1 MEGAIPHGLETIEG
15 PKVKKARGSHP
26 EEAEVTL
33 VQPLPLSVMLQNPTP
48 TSISNLP
55 KSNDRAEPVPSRRE
69 RQAPMLLPPTH
80 RQGTLKLC
88 FLFFDKPASPLPIN
102 IKIN

>member
-26 EEAEVTL
+26 EEAEVIS
-33 VQPLPLSVMLQNPTP
+33 VQALPLSVMLQNPTP
-48 TSISNLP
+48 TSISNLS
-55 KSNDRAEPVPSRRE
+55 KSNDRAEPAPPRRK
-69 RQAPMLLPPTH
+69 RQAPLLLPPTR

-88 FLFFDKPASPLPIN
+88 FLLFVF
-102 IKIN
+102 